1 MCLHLCIPAFPLFS
15 ADGDKSPE
23 VPEVTAEHPEV
34 QKAVAEAEEKARGSP
49 PTLTLEMYM
58 EALKTG
64 IEQAEERRRQSNPQ
78 GPRWER
84 DGYRH

>member
-1 MCLHLCIPAFPLFS
+1 M
-15 ADGDKSPE
+15 
-23 VPEVTAEHPEV
+23 TAEHPEA

-49 PTLTLEMYM
+49 PTLTQEMYM

-78 GPRWER
+78 DPRWER
-84 DGYRH
+84 WVETLV